1 MLNKTK
7 LWLSVFPLIIANNF
21 ISIPA
26 NATSND
32 AITLESI
39 RAVST
44 TVLTGENVV
53 MQLEVAVPAGYS
65 WDPNVAALGGK
76 IKVLVCPSSLYSLI
90 SGIPNCN
97 YGAFQSRYS
106 LTTISSVTSTTVG
119 SFEIKTF
126 TVSGLASLGLVDNYK
141 LMIVRIPGANIPNRD
156 EMNYYSRGN
165 LYATDDYG
173 TLPSISV
180 PTFLNG
186 DVSVVAS
193 LPTPTPTPTPTV
205 SVTPTPTPTPTP
217 TVSVTPTPTPTPTPT
232 VSVTPTP
239 TPIPTPTVSVT
250 PTPSPSATETA
261 TPAESGGTNSVV
273 TRIINT
279 ILQPI
284 GIQSSGQSIKKT
296 PDINGDLTW
305 QKSREIITTN
315 EEWSVRKNRNA
326 SGGSFVSTSIN
337 ESKMQLTTRGD
348 AFTLRF
354 MTGKKM
360 GKIQVNIDGKKLA
373 VINTGS
379 TSTKSK
385 AKSWIGIGTG
395 NHKIEI
401 IPILDPGQS
410 IGIDA
415 YQVARAV

>member
-1 MLNKTK
+1 MFNKIK
-7 LWLSVFPLIIANNF
+7 FWLSVFPLIIINNF
-21 ISIPA
+21 IATPA
-26 NATSND
+26 KATSND

-44 TVLTGENVV
+44 TVLTGENIV
-53 MQLEVAVPAGYS
+53 MELEVAVPTGYS
-65 WDPNVAALGGK
+65 WDPNVTALGGK
-76 IKVLVCPSSLYSLI
+76 IKVLVCPTALYSLI
-90 SGIPNCN
+90 SGTPNCN
-97 YGAFQSRYS
+97 YGSLQSRYS
-106 LTTISSVTSTTVG
+106 LTTISTVTSTTVG
-119 SFEIKTF
+119 SFDIKSF

-141 LMIVRIPGANIPNRD
+141 LMIVRIPAANIPNRD

-173 TLPSISV
+173 SLPTISV

-186 DVSVVAS
+186 DVSVVA
-193 LPTPTPTPTPTV
+193 PTPTPTPTPTVSETVTPTPTPTV
-205 SVTPTPTPTPTP
+205 SVTPTPTPTP
-217 TVSVTPTPTPTPTPT
+217 SVAET
-232 VSVTPTP
+232 S
-239 TPIPTPTVSVT
+239 
-250 PTPSPSATETA
+250 TPSL
-261 TPAESGGTNSVV
+261 ESGTSTVV
-273 TRIINT
+273 NRIINS

-284 GIQSSGQSIKKT
+284 GIQSSGQSLKKA
-296 PDINGDLTW
+296 PNKNGDLTW
-305 QKSREIITTN
+305 QKSKEIITTN
-315 EEWSVRKNRNA
+315 EEWLVKKNRNA

-337 ESKMQLTTRGD
+337 ESKLQLTTRGD
-348 AFTLRF
+348 AFTLRY

-360 GKIQVNIDGKKLA
+360 GKIQVNVDGKKLA

>member
-1 MLNKTK
+1 MLKKTK
-7 LWLSVFPLIIANNF
+7 LWLSVFPLIVFNNF

-26 NATSND
+26 KATSND

-44 TVLTGENVV
+44 TVLTGENIV
-53 MQLEVAVPAGYS
+53 MELEVAVPTGYS
-65 WDPNVAALGGK
+65 WDPSTNYLGYTT
-76 IKVLVCPSSLYSLI
+76 KVLLCKTSIYSEI
-90 SGIPNCN
+90 SGVGSCN
-97 YGAFQSRYS
+97 YGTTQSQYA
-106 LTTISSVTSTTVG
+106 LNIITDVTETNLG
-119 SFEIKTF
+119 SYKLKSFK
-126 TVSGLASLGLVDNYK
+126 VSGSLFSGAINQYK
-141 LMIVRIPGANIPNRD
+141 LFRVIIAGADLPLQEEMHKYDRGRTYAIEGVSNRD
-156 EMNYYSRGN
+156 DA
-165 LYATDDYG
+165 L
-173 TLPSISV
+173 V

-186 DVSVVAS
+186 DVSVVA
-193 LPTPTPTPTPTV
+193 PTPTPTPTPTV
-205 SVTPTPTPTPTP
+205 SATPSPSASASETPTPTPTPSATETSTP
-217 TVSVTPTPTPTPTPT
+217 TVSSGSSSIVTQ
-232 VSVTPTP
+232 V
-239 TPIPTPTVSVT
+239 I
-250 PTPSPSATETA
+250 
-261 TPAESGGTNSVV
+261 NS
-273 TRIINT
+273 

-296 PDINGDLTW
+296 PNKNGDLTW
-305 QKSREIITTN
+305 QKSREILTTN
-315 EEWSVRKNRNA
+315 QEWSVRTNKNA

-337 ESKMQLTTRGD
+337 ESKLQLTTRGD
-348 AFTLRF
+348 AFTLRY

-360 GKIQVNIDGKKLA
+360 GKIQINVDGKKLA

>member
-1 MLNKTK
+1 MFNKTK
-7 LWLSVFPLIIANNF
+7 LWLSVFPLIIVNNL
-21 ISIPA
+21 IGTPA
-26 NATSND
+26 KATSND

-44 TVLTGENVV
+44 TVLTGENIV
-53 MQLEVAVPAGYS
+53 MELEVAVPTGYS
-65 WDPNVAALGGK
+65 WDPNVSALGGK
-76 IKVLVCPSSLYSLI
+76 ISVLLCPTSRFSEV
-90 SGIPNCN
+90 SGIGSCSFT
-97 YGAFQSRYS
+97 GTSS
-106 LTTISSVTSTTVG
+106 TIYTLSNIGTVSSSQVG
-119 SFEIKTF
+119 LFDIKTF
-126 TVSGLASLGLVDNYK
+126 NISGTINLGEINTYK
-141 LMIVRIPGANIPNRD
+141 LFRVRIPAGNIPDRS
-156 EMNYYSRGN
+156 ELHTYLRGQTFAQE
-165 LYATDDYG
+165 LGSDRTD
-173 TLPSISV
+173 IAV

-186 DVSVVAS
+186 DVSVVA
-193 LPTPTPTPTPTV
+193 PTPTPTPTPTVSETVTPTPTPTV
-205 SVTPTPTPTPTP
+205 SVTPTPTPTP
-217 TVSVTPTPTPTPTPT
+217 
-232 VSVTPTP
+232 
-239 TPIPTPTVSVT
+239 
-250 PTPSPSATETA
+250 SATETS
-261 TPAESGGTNSVV
+261 TPVSESGGNTVV
-273 TRIINT
+273 NRIINS

-284 GIQSSGQSIKKT
+284 GIQSSGQSLKKA
-296 PDINGDLTW
+296 PDKNGDLTW

-315 EEWSVRKNRNA
+315 EEWLVKKNRNA
-326 SGGSFVSTSIN
+326 SEGSFISTSVN
-337 ESKMQLTTRGD
+337 DSKLQLTTRGD

-360 GKIQVNIDGKKLA
+360 GKIQVNVDGKKLA

>member
-1 MLNKTK
+1 MFSKTK
-7 LWLSVFPLIIANNF
+7 LWLSVVPLIIVNNF
-21 ISIPA
+21 ITTPA
-26 NATSND
+26 KATSND

-44 TVLTGENVV
+44 TIFTGENIV
-53 MQLEVAVPAGYS
+53 MELEVAVPTGYS
-65 WDPNVAALGGK
+65 WDPNVTALGGK
-76 IKVLVCPSSLYSLI
+76 IKVLVCPTALYSLV

-97 YGAFQSRYS
+97 YGSLQSRYS
-106 LTTISSVTSTTVG
+106 LTTISTVTSTTVG
-119 SFEIKTF
+119 SFDIKSF

-141 LMIVRIPGANIPNRD
+141 LMIVRIPAANIPNRD

-173 TLPSISV
+173 SLPTISV

-186 DVSVVAS
+186 DVSVVA
-193 LPTPTPTPTPTV
+193 PNPTPTPTPTV
-205 SVTPTPTPTPTP
+205 SVTVTPTPTP
-217 TVSVTPTPTPTPTPT
+217 TVSVTPSPTPT
-232 VSVTPTP
+232 
-239 TPIPTPTVSVT
+239 
-250 PTPSPSATETA
+250 PSATETS
-261 TPAESGGTNSVV
+261 TPTSESGGNSVV
-273 TRIINT
+273 NRIINS
-279 ILQPI
+279 ILLPI
-284 GIQSSGQSIKKT
+284 GIQSSGQSLKKA
-296 PDINGDLTW
+296 PDKNGDLTW

-315 EEWSVRKNRNA
+315 EEWLVKKNRNA
-326 SGGSFVSTSIN
+326 SGGSFVSTSVN
-337 ESKMQLTTRGD
+337 DAKLLLTTRGD

-360 GKIQVNIDGKKLA
+360 GKIQVNVDGKKLA

-385 AKSWIGIGTG
+385 AKSWIGIGSG

>member
-7 LWLSVFPLIIANNF
+7 LWLSVFPLIVFNNF

-26 NATSND
+26 KATSND

-44 TVLTGENVV
+44 TVLTGENIV
-53 MQLEVAVPAGYS
+53 MQLEVAVPTGYS
-65 WDPNVAALGGK
+65 WDPNVSALGGK
-76 IKVLVCPSSLYSLI
+76 ISILMCPT
-90 SGIPNCN
+90 
-97 YGAFQSRYS
+97 SRYS
-106 LTTISSVTSTTVG
+106 EVSGIGSCSFSGTSSTVYTLTNIGSVSSSTIG
-119 SFEIKTF
+119 SFDIKTF
-126 TVSGLASLGLVDNYK
+126 NISGTLNAGEINTFK
-141 LMIVRIPGANIPNRD
+141 LFRVRIPAGNIPDRS
-156 EMNYYSRGN
+156 ELHTYLRGQN
-165 LYATDDYG
+165 FAQELGSDRTD
-173 TLPSISV
+173 IAV

-186 DVSVVAS
+186 DLSVVAS
-193 LPTPTPTPTPTV
+193 LPTPTPTPTVSATPTP
-205 SVTPTPTPTPTP
+205 SVTETSTPTPTPSVTETSTPTF
-217 TVSVTPTPTPTPTPT
+217 S
-232 VSVTPTP
+232 
-239 TPIPTPTVSVT
+239 
-250 PTPSPSATETA
+250 
-261 TPAESGGTNSVV
+261 SGTSSVV
-273 TRIINT
+273 TQVINS

-284 GIQSSGQSIKKT
+284 GIQASGQSIKKI
-296 PDINGDLTW
+296 PNRNGDLTW
-305 QKSREIITTN
+305 QKSREILTIN
-315 EEWSVRKNRNA
+315 EEWSVRKNKNA

-337 ESKMQLTTRGD
+337 ESKLQLTTRGD

-360 GKIQVNIDGKKLA
+360 GKIQVNVDGKKLA

-401 IPILDPGQS
+401 IPILDPGQI

>member
-1 MLNKTK
+1 MLKKTK
-7 LWLSVFPLIIANNF
+7 LWLSVFPLIIINNF
-21 ISIPA
+21 ISNPA
-26 NATSND
+26 QATSND

-44 TVLTGENVV
+44 TVLTGENIV
-53 MQLEVAVPAGYS
+53 MQLEVAVPAGYV
-65 WDPNVAALGGK
+65 WDPNVSALGGK
-76 IKVLVCPSSLYSLI
+76 IKVLVCPSALYSLI

-106 LTTISSVTSTTVG
+106 LTTISAVTSTTVG
-119 SFEIKTF
+119 NFDIKTF
-126 TVSGLASLGLVDNYK
+126 TISGLSSLGIIDNYK

-165 LYATDDYG
+165 QYATDDYG
-173 TLPSISV
+173 TLPTISV

-193 LPTPTPTPTPTV
+193 LPTPTPTPTPTI
-205 SVTPTPTPTPTP
+205 SATPTPTPTP

-232 VSVTPTP
+232 ISATPTP
-239 TPIPTPTVSVT
+239 TPSV
-250 PTPSPSATETA
+250 TETA
-261 TPAESGGTNSVV
+261 TPSVISQTNSVV
-273 TRIINT
+273 TRIINS

-305 QKSREIITTN
+305 QKSREIVTTN
-315 EEWSVRKNRNA
+315 EEWSVKKNRNA
-326 SGGSFVSTSIN
+326 SGGSFVSTSVN
-337 ESKMQLTTRGD
+337 QSKMQITTRGD

-360 GKIQVNIDGKKLA
+360 GKIQVNVDGKKLA

-379 TSTKSK
+379 TATKSK